1 MVMKTLP
8 ATTLLWWGPNR
19 AGPPR
24 DGGDPSSLISLAPS
38 ILLLTRL
45 LTGALASQCGLHA
58 LFFARLQV
66 KGVTLDF
73 LNNVF
78 LLHFALETAQS
89 VFEGLTLLQSYFGQ
103 KRYTPKLVRVGP
115 VSYYKVPKTSQGGSE
130 NYFAV
135 EALLWDDRG
144 RDRRFV
150 LKELV
155 KGNNFRMPPKAN
167 NERTIPTPAFG
178 LRTFCAA
185 GSG

>member
-1 MVMKTLP
+1 MMVMKTLP
-8 ATTLLWWGPNR
+8 ATTPLWWGPNR

-45 LTGALASQCGLHA
+45 LTGTLARQCGLHA

-78 LLHFALETAQS
+78 LLHLALETAQG
-89 VFEGLTLLQSYFGQ
+89 VFEGLTLLQSDFGQ

-130 NYFAV
+130 NYFEDEV
-135 EALLWDDRG
+135 LLWDDRR
-144 RDRRFV
+144 RDRRFL

-155 KGNNFRMPPKAN
+155 KDNRIQDCSRRITSSQFRH
-167 NERTIPTPAFG
+167 RH
-178 LRTFCAA
+178 
-185 GSG
+185 SV

>member
-1 MVMKTLP
+1 V
-8 ATTLLWWGPNR
+8 
-19 AGPPR
+19 
-24 DGGDPSSLISLAPS
+24 
-38 ILLLTRL
+38 
-45 LTGALASQCGLHA
+45 ALY
-58 LFFARLQV
+58 LF
-66 KGVTLDF
+66 
-73 LNNVF
+73 NNVF
-78 LLHFALETAQS
+78 LLHFALKTAQS

-130 NYFAV
+130 NYFGV
-135 EALLWDDRG
+135 EVLLWDDRG

-155 KGNNFRMPPKAN
+155 TGNNFRMPPQAN